1 MALDDVSS
9 SGSDFEAYSE
19 FRFLLLGEAIGNV
32 LGVARHVELVYDPYS
47 RARSVL
53 TVSSLLRSEPSL
65 ASIRGRGLRG
75 GSGERQLIS
84 MKLFRKGDEAV
95 EIAPPIKDR
104 G

>member
-1 MALDDVSS
+1 M
-9 SGSDFEAYSE
+9 
-19 FRFLLLGEAIGNV
+19 LLGEAIESV

-53 TVSSLLRSEPSL
+53 IVSPLLRSVPSL
-65 ASIRGRGLRG
+65 ADVGGRGLRG
-75 GSGERQLIS
+75 VTGERQLSS

-104 G
+104 D